1 MKRRDSIS
9 DHTGTASAQHAI
21 NRMKSFDDSWSVG
34 AAEGSCQQTRNACD
48 QSMQHVA
55 SFGKELPWINL
66 PRLGLNMACHFFL
79 FRRVAGNPVRQRI
92 VSLIVVI

>member
-55 SFGKELPWINL
+55 CFGKELPWINL
-66 PRLGLNMACHFFL
+66 PRLRLKGGMPFFSY
-79 FRRVAGNPVRQRI
+79 FVE
-92 VSLIVVI
+92 